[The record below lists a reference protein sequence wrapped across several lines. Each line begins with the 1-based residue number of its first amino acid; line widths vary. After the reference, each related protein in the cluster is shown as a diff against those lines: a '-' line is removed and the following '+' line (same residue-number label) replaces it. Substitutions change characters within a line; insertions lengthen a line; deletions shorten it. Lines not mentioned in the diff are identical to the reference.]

1 MPAPREGL
9 VLGIETSC
17 DETSAAVLRGGKEVL
32 SLVIS
37 SQTDLHARYG
47 GVVPELASRAHL
59 EAVLPAM
66 REALAMAGIGL
77 ADLEGVAVTR
87 GPGLI
92 GALLVGL
99 TAAKAVSFALGIP
112 LLAVNH
118 LEAHIYANFL
128 HFPEL
133 EPPLVAFVVSGGHTL
148 LVHMPAHRSYHVLGE
163 TLDDAAG
170 EAYDKVARFL
180 GLGYPGGPVIDRL
193 STRGDAR
200 AVSFPRAI
208 MHDGTYNFSLSGL
221 KTAVIN
227 HVRKLRERG
236 EDAPVEDI
244 AASFQDAVVEVQVHS
259 GSNMTPTAVVK
270 LREAATGE
278 MKIGAAIGAG
288 PVDAVYKSI
297 NEVVKAPNNLIEFLV
312 QAVTEGID
320 ATGDVTIRI
329 EVPDSRG
336 YKETAQGRQ
345 RRRLFS
351 GRGVDTDIIFASAKA
366 YMQALNK
373 LIDAKKHEDT
383 APTGVINEELVIE
396 AGT

>member
-1 MPAPREGL
+1 MPARERGL
-9 VLGIETSC
+9 LLGIETSC
-17 DETSAAVLRGGKEVL
+17 DETSAAVVRGGGDVL

-59 EAVLPAM
+59 EAVLPCVHEAM
-66 REALAMAGIGL
+66 GIAGTDFTG
-77 ADLEGVAVTR
+77 LEGVAVTR

-128 HFPEL
+128 AFPEL

-148 LVHMPAHRSYHVLGE
+148 LVYMKAHRDYQVLGE

-193 STRGDAR
+193 AAQGDSK
-200 AVSFPRAI
+200 AVAFPRA
-208 MHDGTYNFSLSGL
+208 MMRDGTYNFSLSGL

-227 HVRKLRERG
+227 HVRKLRDRG
-236 EDAPVEDI
+236 EAVPVTDI
-244 AASFQDAVVEVQVHS
+244 AASFQAAVVEVQVYKVMLAAREM
-259 GSNMTPTAVVK
+259 GVK
-270 LREAATGE
+270 NVLLAGGVAANRHLRSELEKALAGKGIKLYYPPQELCMDNAAMIASLGWR
-278 MKIGAAIGAG
+278 MLRDGDIS
-288 PVDAVYKSI
+288 PLD
-297 NEVVKAPNNLIEFLV
+297 
-312 QAVTEGID
+312 ID
-320 ATGDVTIRI
+320 AAAVL
-329 EVPDSRG
+329 P
-336 YKETAQGRQ
+336 
-345 RRRLFS
+345 L
-351 GRGVDTDIIFASAKA
+351 
-366 YMQALNK
+366 
-373 LIDAKKHEDT
+373 
-383 APTGVINEELVIE
+383 
-396 AGT
+396 

>member
-244 AASFQDAVVEVQVHS
+244 AASFQDAVVEVQVHKVTRAARDT
-259 GSNMTPTAVVK
+259 GVGRVVLAGGVAANTR
-270 LREAATGE
+270 LRERLG
-278 MKIGAAIGAG
+278 
-288 PVDAVYKSI
+288 
-297 NEVVKAPNNLIEFLV
+297 
-312 QAVTEGID
+312 
-320 ATGDVTIRI
+320 
-329 EVPDSRG
+329 
-336 YKETAQGRQ
+336 KE
-345 RRRLFS
+345 LK
-351 GRGVDTDIIFASAKA
+351 GRGINLYYPPSTSV
-366 YMQALNK
+366 
-373 LIDAKKHEDT
+373 
-383 APTGVINEELVIE
+383 PTTRPWWPPWVGECSMPERSHPWTSMPQQYSPWDLLP
-396 AGT
+396 

>member
-1 MPAPREGL
+1 MPARKEGL
-9 VLGIETSC
+9 ILGIETSC
-17 DETSAAVLRGGKEVL
+17 DETSTAVVRGGDEVR
-32 SLVIS
+32 SLIIS
-37 SQTDLHARYG
+37 SQADLHARYG

-59 EAVLPAM
+59 EALLPAVE
-66 REALAMAGIGL
+66 EAMHEAGVGYG
-77 ADLEGVAVTR
+77 DLDGVAVTH

-99 TAAKAVSFALGIP
+99 TAAKAISFALDIP

-148 LVHMPAHRSYHVLGE
+148 LVHMPAHRSYRVLGE

-193 STRGDAR
+193 SRQGDPH
-200 AVSFPRAI
+200 AVPFPRAL

-236 EDAPVEDI
+236 EDVPVEDI
-244 AASFQDAVVEVQVHS
+244 AASFQAAVVEVQVHKVTRAAREVGVS
-259 GSNMTPTAVVK
+259 RVILAGGVAANRY
-270 LREAATGE
+270 LREKLEEALKG
-278 MKIGAAIGAG
+278 KAIGLYYPPLELCADNAAMVAALG
-288 PVDAVYKSI
+288 WRLLKDGELSPLDVDA
-297 NEVVKAPNNLIEFLV
+297 A
-312 QAVTEGID
+312 AVLPLGSGLGRM
-320 ATGDVTIRI
+320 TGN
-329 EVPDSRG
+329 S
-336 YKETAQGRQ
+336 K
-345 RRRLFS
+345 
-351 GRGVDTDIIFASAKA
+351 
-366 YMQALNK
+366 
-373 LIDAKKHEDT
+373 
-383 APTGVINEELVIE
+383 
-396 AGT
+396 